1 MTIYFY
7 QFSAE
12 KQKQFF
18 FSKTR
23 FAKFDKIKAY
33 MSYQ

>member
-7 QFSAE
+7 QVSNE
-12 KQKQFF
+12 KQKQCF

-23 FAKFDKIKAY
+23 LAKFDKIKACIG
-33 MSYQ
+33 YQ